1 MAADGTVTA
10 SPTAELPG
18 DAAAGTP
25 AWQSSSDAPTV
36 QVAHSWITVTA
47 SDPAASGEVF
57 LKGASLFGGELTLGR
72 LHVLVSQTAAG
83 QQPPTVDLRLRHLV
97 IDGTPVAAP
106 KPGDQPLALG
116 DWGTLT
122 VAAPLDNQGV
132 AGVQIDVTADHDGVS
147 AIVVPVDR
155 ESRVG
160 GYDSWWNVPVAEV
173 SDSETVREA
182 RAAYDAARRR
192 ERDFL

>member
-1 MAADGTVTA
+1 MRWGLLRTGLAAALIAAGVAAGSAGADTTPRVSSQGVLIVAADGTVTA

-83 QQPPTVDLRLRHLV
+83 QPPTVDLRLRHLV

-106 KPGDQPLALG
+106 EPGDQPLALG

-132 AGVQIDVTADHDGVS
+132 AGVQIG
-147 AIVVPVDR
+147 
-155 ESRVG
+155 
-160 GYDSWWNVPVAEV
+160 
-173 SDSETVREA
+173 
-182 RAAYDAARRR
+182 RASCR
-192 ERDFL
+192 ERV